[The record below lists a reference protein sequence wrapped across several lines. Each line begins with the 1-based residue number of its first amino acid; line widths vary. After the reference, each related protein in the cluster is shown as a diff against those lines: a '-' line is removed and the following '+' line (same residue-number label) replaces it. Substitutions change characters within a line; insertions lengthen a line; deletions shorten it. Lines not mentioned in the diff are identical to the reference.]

1 MNDTLNLT
9 WSSKR
14 QTLDINFMI
23 SCNMVVPKPEDIQ
36 QTATVMSV
44 PSKQLLAQH
53 QDDNLNSQPSLSGSE
68 EERDNSSSSG
78 ASQSSAS
85 SHRGAYSAE
94 LADVLA
100 AAADVLGDDDEA
112 GGVDLPSADVDD
124 EDYLYSD
131 QVKIWSHVCDV
142 KNSFFGEKMWCLP
155 KDFV

>member
-1 MNDTLNLT
+1 MICSSSSVTL
-9 WSSKR
+9 
-14 QTLDINFMI
+14 
-23 SCNMVVPKPEDIQ
+23 PAQ
-36 QTATVMSV
+36 Q
-44 PSKQLLAQH
+44 
-53 QDDNLNSQPSLSGSE
+53 QDDILNSQPSSSGSE

-78 ASQSSAS
+78 LSQSSAS

-142 KNSFFGEKMWCLP
+142 KNSFFEEKMWCLP
-155 KDFV
+155 KDLG

>member
-1 MNDTLNLT
+1 
-9 WSSKR
+9 
-14 QTLDINFMI
+14 MI

-53 QDDNLNSQPSLSGSE
+53 QDDNINSQ
-68 EERDNSSSSG
+68 DNSSSSG
-78 ASQSSAS
+78 VSQNSAA

-142 KNSFFGEKMWCLP
+142 KNSFFEEKMWCLP
-155 KDFV
+155 KDLG